1 MDRLAHDLSCRID
14 KGKTAPSTNPWKAQL
29 SWRSAVY
36 VIQHLE
42 KACHILADSRDK
54 DPGLAPRL
62 STIIGDIHDSVL
74 RPIYRTHPDLE
85 ATGVPPLH
93 AQGLFRASPK
103 DIRRATAKRITSELT
118 RLQRNISKLGSET
131 IDHIPDKS
139 EAEKALQLFID
150 AAAELSFANKI
161 AFDAYPD
168 LFEKLFKDIPYEL
181 RTDESDAAFRKNAP
195 PLGSVRLS
203 DSALAFVKSFMQ
215 QVHRIAPK
223 DDQVPC
229 IGWVTSQKKKGPA
242 DTNWIEEGAGW
253 ELGAYLRT
261 QVPPDVIDKVG
272 DIEIVFSAED
282 PSSLKGKIIDV
293 KNRKLFVRE

>member
-1 MDRLAHDLSCRID
+1 MAAS
-14 KGKTAPSTNPWKAQL
+14 STKPWKARL

-42 KACHILADSRDK
+42 KACRILADSREK
-54 DPGLAPRL
+54 DSGLPPRL
-62 STIIGDIHDSVL
+62 SAIIGDIRDSVL

-85 ATGVPPLH
+85 AASVPSLH
-93 AQGLFRASPK
+93 AQGLFRASPR
-103 DIRRATAKRITSELT
+103 DIRRATARRIIGELT
-118 RLQRNISKLGSET
+118 RLQRNISKVGSET
-131 IDHIPDKS
+131 IDHIHDKS
-139 EAEKALQLFID
+139 EAEKALQFFID
-150 AAAELSFANKI
+150 AATELSFANKI

-168 LFEKLFKDIPYEL
+168 LFDKSFKDIPYEP

-215 QVHRIAPK
+215 QVRRIAPK
-223 DDQVPC
+223 DDQVPH
-229 IGWVTSQKKKGPA
+229 IGWVKSQKKKGPTDA
-242 DTNWIEEGAGW
+242 NWIEEGAGW

-272 DIEIVFSAED
+272 DIAIIFSAED
-282 PSSLKGKIIDV
+282 PSSLKGKIMDV